1 MVKHLGFAQLPPSS
15 RHRAQSGRV
24 ATEQT
29 SDKYLNNVTIDEGLF
44 SGSPMKLHNFIFIQ
58 ILAKFVY

>member
-1 MVKHLGFAQLPPSS
+1 MVKHLGFAQLPQAADIELGVVESLQS
-15 RHRAQSGRV
+15 RHQI
-24 ATEQT
+24 
-29 SDKYLNNVTIDEGLF
+29 NNVTIDEGLF